1 MNYILDNDMTNIEII
16 NDHINYNIAINN
28 ILDNDNTNIDD
39 NIEDTITWDD
49 PVTPIQAPAM
59 IDPYGWHWYP
69 DSNGQLFTLY
79 YDSDDNECLLYGRQD
94 DGSFYWSCANVGYS
108 CRDIGIEGRRGVFF
122 NNTLVGIMILDELL
136 TVLWLPITDQT
147 ETEET
152 EQEDF
157 DP

>member
-1 MNYILDNDMTNIEII
+1 MNDILDNDNNIDI
-16 NDHINYNIAINN
+16 INYNIAINN
-28 ILDNDNTNIDD
+28 ILDNTNID

-49 PVTPIQAPAM
+49 PVTPIATHVPAM
-59 IDPYGWHWYP
+59 VDDNGWHWYP

-79 YDSDDNECLLYGRQD
+79 YDAHDNECLLYGRQD

-108 CRDIGIEGRRGVFF
+108 CRDIGIEGRRGVFS
-122 NNTLVGIMILDELL
+122 NDTLVGIMILDELL
-136 TVLWLPITDQT
+136 TVWWLNTDNIY